1 MFKSEKN
8 ICEFPWPTRMLEV
21 IKNDLDE
28 AMWLFTEQH
37 RQITIMFQIDLQ
49 EMGVGPDIVV
59 DGGDVEM
66 GGVGDE
72 KVVVIGG
79 GIVVKIG
86 ISQLDWP
93 EMKSEFEFKFG
104 QFSNNKQILSV
115 SW

>member
-1 MFKSEKN
+1 MQLKLEKGLYDPGS
-8 ICEFPWPTRMLEV
+8 IEKKPLCHDKL
-21 IKNDLDE
+21 
-28 AMWLFTEQH
+28 
-37 RQITIMFQIDLQ
+37 FQIDLQ
-49 EMGVGPDIVV
+49 EMGGGPDVVV

>member
-1 MFKSEKN
+1 
-8 ICEFPWPTRMLEV
+8 
-21 IKNDLDE
+21 
-28 AMWLFTEQH
+28 
-37 RQITIMFQIDLQ
+37 
-49 EMGVGPDIVV
+49 MGGGPDVVV
-59 DGGDVEM
+59 DGGVVEM